1 MSPDTTAFWAT
12 PTTFVEWVKLLSL
25 SIVILAGLSV
35 FAVSFFTRS
44 LNRWRTR
51 RYRNSL
57 EKGLSADLYSPEIIE
72 LALRYY
78 VPPNCQN
85 IEPAGGEEPERVNEV
100 EQPLFEAIDDALNKT
115 DGSRYISLL
124 ADSGMGK
131 SAFIINYYA
140 RNISRRWRRRKF
152 DIALLPLGIP
162 DVDKRIGNIPE
173 QSNTVLLLDAFDE
186 DPLAIADRGERL
198 KDLLEL
204 TRNFKKV
211 LITCSTR
218 FFPKNEESSI
228 GTGMMMIGTPQHRE
242 SGAHDLHKLYLS
254 PFSDAQAAE
263 YIKKR
268 YPFWRWQRRRQAK
281 QMVAKIPD
289 SAIRPLLLTHIDDL
303 IKHKVTAR
311 NAYELYD
318 KMVEAW
324 LLREEG
330 ILNVDKETL
339 RQFSGQL
346 AINLWCNRQ
355 RRKAEFISGEELG
368 ELTKTR
374 EIPLNDWQFTGRSLL
389 NRDAAGN
396 YKFAHRS
403 IMEFL
408 FLKRFLSGDKQTRNI
423 SWSDRMQAF
432 LWKLIQLR
440 REQGE
445 LLPSGLEEADLSLYP
460 IQLPLTLRYEP
471 KRLEESDI
479 QTMLNEFD
487 FFESR
492 MRKEGKGLAHDYHA
506 YSKGGENVVI
516 DYTTNLMWQQSGSLK
531 GMRYAE
537 ANKYIEQLNQ
547 NRFAGYNNWRLPT
560 LEEGMS
566 LMESKEEN
574 NYLYIGPSKDLYLA
588 LIFDRTQR
596 WIWTADHYW
605 VTNAWSLFFYSG
617 VYYSVD
623 LNDNRY
629 VRAVRSPGEQGPP
642 AQAGQAGK

>member
-1 MSPDTTAFWAT
+1 MSPDTAAFWAT
-12 PTTFVEWVKLLSL
+12 PATFVEWVKLLGI

-35 FAVSFFTRS
+35 LAVSSFTRF
-44 LNRWRTR
+44 LQWWRTR
-51 RYRNSL
+51 RYRISL
-57 EKGLSADLYSPEIIE
+57 EKSLSVDLYSPEIID

-78 VPPNCQN
+78 VPPNCQS
-85 IEPAGGEEPERVNEV
+85 IEPAGEEEPEQVYDI
-100 EQPLFEAIDDALNKT
+100 QKPLFEVIDDALNND
-115 DGSRYISLL
+115 DGNRYIALL

-131 SAFIINYYA
+131 SAFMINYYA
-140 RNISRRWRRRKF
+140 RNIPRRWRRRKF

-162 DVDKRIGNIPE
+162 DADEWIGNIPE
-173 QSNTVLLLDAFDE
+173 QSDTVLLLDAFDE
-186 DPLAIADRGERL
+186 DPLAIADRAERL
-198 KDLLEL
+198 KNLQEL

-211 LITCSTR
+211 LITCGTR
-218 FFPKNEESSI
+218 FFPKDERSAS
-228 GTGMMMIGTPQHRE
+228 GAGLMIAASPVRE
-242 SGAHDLHKLYLS
+242 SGTHDFHKLYLS
-254 PFSDAQAAE
+254 PFSDARVAE
-263 YIKKR
+263 YLKKR
-268 YPFWRWQRRRQAK
+268 YPFWRWRRRRQAK
-281 QMVAKIPD
+281 QIVAGIPD
-289 SAIRPLLLTHIDDL
+289 SAIRPLLLTYIDDL

-311 NAYELYD
+311 NTYELYD

-324 LLREEG
+324 LQREEST
-330 ILNVDKETL
+330 LNVDKETL

-346 AINLWCNRQ
+346 AVDLWCNRE
-355 RRKAEFISGEELG
+355 RRKAEFISGEKLV
-368 ELTKTR
+368 ELTKNR
-374 EIPLNDWQFTGRSLL
+374 GIPLNDWQLTGRSLL

-408 FLKRFLSGDKQTRNI
+408 FLKRFLSGDKKTRNT

-432 LWKLIQLR
+432 LWKLVQLCR
-440 REQGE
+440 DRGE

-460 IQLPLTLRYEP
+460 MQLPLTLRHEP
-471 KRLEESDI
+471 KRLEEFEI
-479 QTMLNEFD
+479 QTMLKKFD

-492 MRKEGKGLAHDYHA
+492 IHKEGKGLAHDYHA
-506 YSKGGENVVI
+506 CSKGGDDVVI
-516 DYTTNLMWQQSGSLK
+516 DYTTNLMWQQAGSLK

-537 ANKYIEQLNQ
+537 AMKYVEQLNQ

-566 LMESKEEN
+566 LMESKDEN
-574 NYLYIGPSKDLYLA
+574 NALYIDPDRDLYIA

-605 VTNAWSLFFYSG
+605 VSNAWSLFFYSG

-629 VRAVRSPGEQGPP
+629 VRAVRSPGEQAPQVQTE
-642 AQAGQAGK
+642 QAAT